1 MNYFLMALVLFIISF
16 FLFYLIIKKNIFL
29 IIFEKKKSDLNMHE
43 YPIVQ
48 NAGIIIITLI
58 ITNILINFFLDTEV
72 KKIFFDFS
80 QRFYLFI
87 ISIIILTITSLID
100 FKIKLHPA
108 FRLAIQFIVTFASL
122 SLIKFPLVDPNIIP
136 LKAQFALVIIFWI
149 YIINVTNFIDGIDGM
164 MGLNVLGFL
173 ICILVYLFFSNSYK
187 NHIFFIS
194 ITILPI
200 LLTFLIFN
208 WPKAKLFI
216 SDCGAIPIGYI
227 VGYLLI
233 YLFSINQYFIFLI
246 SFLYPILDVTL
257 TLFKKTLI
265 KQTVPW
271 ARLFDYAFLQ
281 PILRGKKK
289 HFFVLKFILMLILL
303 NITFIILNAKYY
315 VNNIILLSII
325 IITNF
330 LIFNYF
336 NKFRKLKRIN

>member
-1 MNYFLMALVLFIISF
+1 MNYFLVLSVFFTISF
-16 FLFYLIIKKNIFL
+16 FLFYLIINKNIFL
-29 IIFEKKKSDLNMHE
+29 MVFERKKSDLNMHE

-48 NAGIIIITLI
+48 NGGIIIITLFI
-58 ITNILINFFLDTEV
+58 ANLLFFFLDI
-72 KKIFFDFS
+72 KIKQIFLNS
-80 QRFYLFI
+80 SPRFYLFF

-100 FKIKLHPA
+100 FKIKLHPT
-108 FRLAIQFIVTFASL
+108 FRLIIHFFVTFSSL
-122 SLIKFPLVDPNIIP
+122 SLIKFPLIDPNIIP
-136 LKAQFALVIIFWI
+136 LKAQFALVIVFWI

-200 LLTFLIFN
+200 ILTFLIFN
-208 WPKAKLFI
+208 WPKAKVFI

-233 YLFSINQYFIFLI
+233 YFLSINQYFLFLI
-246 SFLYPILDVTL
+246 CFLYPILDVTL
-257 TLFKKTLI
+257 TLFKKTFI
-265 KQTVPW
+265 KRTVPW

-281 PILRGKKK
+281 PVLIGGKK
-289 HFFVLKFILMLILL
+289 HFFVLKFILIIIIL
-303 NITFIILNAKYY
+303 NITFTILSTKYY
-315 VNNIILLSII
+315 FNNIILLTII
-325 IITNF
+325 MITNF

-336 NKFRKLKRIN
+336 NNFEKLKKIN